1 MPFAICV
8 HSFTFP
14 SRRSDMMCVL
24 FARVR
29 PAGRPPSQSLSPSRR
44 SALTAELSSKESS
57 LSLLVQTYAALLE
70 NVSPAERANH
80 KAIFDEFEQTK
91 DELEKEIAAIKKQ
104 IA

>member
-1 MPFAICV
+1 VRILIFLLLSPRAFVC
-8 HSFTFP
+8 FW
-14 SRRSDMMCVL
+14 SRFQS
-24 FARVR
+24 
-29 PAGRPPSQSLSPSRR
+29 SLSPSRR
-44 SALTAELSSKESS
+44 SALVAELSSKESS